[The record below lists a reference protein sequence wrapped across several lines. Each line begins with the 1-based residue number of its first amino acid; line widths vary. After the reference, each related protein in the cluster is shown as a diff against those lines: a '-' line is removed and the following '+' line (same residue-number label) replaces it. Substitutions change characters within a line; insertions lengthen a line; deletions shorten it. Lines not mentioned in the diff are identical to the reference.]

1 MFQLN
6 FTGRCWHDGWTSEV
20 LTGTTAELHGV
31 IPVSGLNVAG
41 IIAEVLWMLPE
52 YRLNMERI
60 ADITHNLREMLPV

>member
-1 MFQLN
+1 M
-6 FTGRCWHDGWTSEV
+6 